1 MEIDETEETELLD
14 APYRLTLE
22 QRAFILEHYFRT
34 NSYQSVI
41 NEFKKA
47 FPRREPPN
55 KSTIKRIVDR
65 FREHYTV
72 ADVPRSGRPSALSA
86 ADRKQIQDRVIE
98 EPGTFARRISQET
111 GFACETMCRGRK
123 EMGYHPYHIS
133 MLQEIQPPDYQKRV
147 EFFNWFVDQFGDS
160 VEKILPS
167 IFFSDEAWFNLSGYI
182 NSQNFRIW

>member
-1 MEIDETEETELLD
+1 METDETEEIELLD

-47 FPRREPPN
+47 FQRREPPN
-55 KSTIKRIVDR
+55 KSTIKQIVYR
-65 FREHYTV
+65 FREHYIV
-72 ADVPRSGRPSALSA
+72 ADVPGSGRPRTLST

-98 EPGTFARRISQET
+98 EPGISARRVSQEIR
-111 GFACETMCRGRK
+111 FAHETVCRGLK
-123 EMGYHPYHIS
+123 EMGYHSYRIS
-133 MLQEIQPPDYQKRV
+133 MLQEVQPPDYQKRV
-147 EFFNWFVDQFGDS
+147 EFCDWFIDQFGNS

-167 IFFSDEAWFNLSGYI
+167 VFFSDEAEFNLSGYI
-182 NSQNFRIW
+182 NLQNFRI